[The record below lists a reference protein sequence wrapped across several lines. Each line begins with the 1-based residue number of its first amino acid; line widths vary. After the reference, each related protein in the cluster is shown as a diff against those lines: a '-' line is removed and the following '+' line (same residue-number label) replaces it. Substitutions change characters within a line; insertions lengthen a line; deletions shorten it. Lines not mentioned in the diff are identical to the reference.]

1 MGSFGWLY
9 QTQHLFC
16 SARGQTSFFFSHR
29 NLCLWGFFP
38 SEVMFICWTTSLED
52 LAVTIPSHLN
62 SLQRTA
68 VLMRTL
74 RYLWLLEKFG
84 ITKFF
89 GLGTAKVSVKCHNFD
104 LTGLRSGTLDLW
116 SLFHVAAALALCKR
130 HFPCLN
136 SCQQLPFLLV
146 FASSLCLLYL
156 PCGWAREHVWLEQ
169 LQSWVLEGEGSGLKR
184 QSPPKAGLLPGH
196 CVRGSVHPS
205 AGLAELGVTKQ
216 SLCLCVWPPSLPGWC
231 CTPRVG
237 PWWSVLTV
245 LHHLSV

>member
-184 QSPPKAGLLPGH
+184 QSPQKLDSSQGIVWGAVSIPRQGWQSWVLLSRVCVCVFGPHLCQDGAALHGLDLG
-196 CVRGSVHPS
+196 
-205 AGLAELGVTKQ
+205 GLY
-216 SLCLCVWPPSLPGWC
+216 
-231 CTPRVG
+231 
-237 PWWSVLTV
+237 
-245 LHHLSV
+245 